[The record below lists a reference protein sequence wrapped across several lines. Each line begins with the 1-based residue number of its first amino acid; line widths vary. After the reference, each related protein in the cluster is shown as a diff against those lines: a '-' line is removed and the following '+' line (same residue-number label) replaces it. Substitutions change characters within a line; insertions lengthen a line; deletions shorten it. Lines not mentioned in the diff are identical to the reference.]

1 MFTPYRDGYG
11 FGWMVQKQLGRRL
24 VTQGDGIRMYSTS
37 IRRYPDDDV
46 CVIVL
51 SQSETTDAEKVSK
64 DIAAILFGDHYEL
77 PMKHKV
83 VTLDPASY
91 DGYVGRYTLAP
102 NFVLTVTKDVDRLMI
117 QGTGQAKIEILPES
131 GKVFS
136 IKGSDTKINFI
147 KISNGRATQLILQ
160 QGGRDIPAA
169 RIN

>member
-1 MFTPYRDGYG
+1 
-11 FGWMVQKQLGRRL
+11 
-24 VTQGDGIRMYSTS
+24 
-37 IRRYPDDDV
+37 
-46 CVIVL
+46 
-51 SQSETTDAEKVSK
+51 
-64 DIAAILFGDHYEL
+64 
-77 PMKHKV
+77 

-91 DGYVGRYTLAP
+91 DGYVGRYTLAS

-131 GKVFS
+131 EKVFS

-160 QGGRDIPAA
+160 QGGRDIPAV